1 MACELKPSDGKE
13 WNKQFRHF
21 LRTSLLCFEGF
32 PKGLKPFIYAIV
44 PDNDPIFLSTI
55 LPCLFFQKI

>member
-21 LRTSLLCFEGF
+21 LTTSLLCFEGLL
-32 PKGLKPFIYAIV
+32 KRLKPFIYAIV
-44 PDNDPIFLSTI
+44 PENDAIFI
-55 LPCLFFQKI
+55 